1 MAAERPFTLD
11 LVLRQGY
18 EADVRFGNGAAPSL
32 TIDEPPPLGA
42 GHGPDPSS
50 VLGAA
55 VAGCLTSSLAFCLR
69 KARVDLRGVTV
80 HVTGF
85 HTRNEQGRLRV
96 GKLEVII
103 TPTVAAQDRDR
114 VGRCEALFED
124 FCVVTEAVRHG
135 IEVDVSIQPRT
146 ADPSPPGP
154 GPSR

>member
-1 MAAERPFTLD
+1 MATERPFTVD
-11 LVLRQGY
+11 LTLRQGY
-18 EADVRFGNGAAPSL
+18 EADVRFGNGSAPPL
-32 TIDEPPPLGA
+32 AMDEPPPLGA

-55 VAGCLTSSLAFCLR
+55 VAGCLASSLAFCLR
-69 KARVDLRGVTV
+69 KSRVDLRGVTV

-96 GKLEVII
+96 GKLDVII
-103 TPTVAAQDRDR
+103 APTVAGQDRGR
-114 VGRCEALFED
+114 VGRCEELFED

-146 ADPSPPGP
+146 ADPSPPGS
-154 GPSR
+154 GPNP